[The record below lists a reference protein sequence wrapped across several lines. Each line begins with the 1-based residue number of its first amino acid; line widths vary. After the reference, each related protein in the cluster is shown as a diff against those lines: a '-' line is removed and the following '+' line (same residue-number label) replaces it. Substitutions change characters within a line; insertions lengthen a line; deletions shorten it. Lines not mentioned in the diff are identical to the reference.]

1 MVTKTVTQPKPG
13 SREEV
18 ETLLWRWSGWQ
29 PDQRGV
35 DEVLDAIDRHVR
47 SKVEASR
54 VAGTRQPALD
64 IDAIQETGRRIIVD
78 AQREADEILN
88 AASQGAQQITQA
100 AHDEAQAHPTAKPA
114 DVSAIPLEGFQDA
127 EGVLWVKLGP
137 VQAPDAE
144 KVRKCTRCRDV
155 KSIEKFRP
163 DIKARGQRRTMC
175 RNCENVGRRARDA
188 ARKGAVTKGV
198 R

>member
-18 ETLLWRWSGWQ
+18 EALLWRWSGWQ
-29 PDQRGV
+29 ADQRGV

-47 SKVEASR
+47 AKVEASR
-54 VAGTRQPALD
+54 VAGTRQPSQDVVA
-64 IDAIQETGRRIIVD
+64 TGRLIIDD
-78 AQREADEILN
+78 AH
-88 AASQGAQQITQA
+88 QA
-100 AHDEAQAHPTAKPA
+100 AAGILESARQEGERIVQEASAHPMAKPA
-114 DVSAIPLEGFQDA
+114 DVSALPLEGFQDA

-137 VQAPDAE
+137 VQVADE
-144 KVRKCTRCRDV
+144 EIRRKCTRCREV
-155 KSIEKFRP
+155 KDIEKFRP
-163 DIKARGQRRTMC
+163 DTKAKGQRRTVC
-175 RNCENVGRRARDA
+175 RSCENVGRRARDA